1 MKKFIDWAWGF
12 AIFDELFSRE
22 FSISLFLRLTFL
34 TERGRDGV
42 QDADIRIGVRRGYAF
57 EQMSHH

>member
-12 AIFDELFSRE
+12 AIFNELFSRD
-22 FSISLFLRLTFL
+22 FSISLFLRLTFWK
-34 TERGRDGV
+34 EKVKGDA
-42 QDADIRIGVRRGYAF
+42 QDVDIRIGVQTGYAF